1 MPGHI
6 YTHLSPNGASHP
18 GLDFGLSFVFGSFVI
33 SIFSMLSVA
42 LSQTLFSY
50 GKRPRL
56 GVSFPNFSQTPF
68 PGGTRGF
75 AVLTFFS
82 SSCSF
87 FLQFCVLT
95 VYPRLSFT
103 TGYVDSGTLW
113 ISLRRSNNLRA
124 DRQIRAGLE
133 LLSVNMRSTAVQC
146 RAASHALSF
155 VTDGRRFK
163 AFPIGAFW

>member
-18 GLDFGLSFVFGSFVI
+18 GLDFGQSFVFGSFVI

-56 GVSFPNFSQTPF
+56 GVYFPNFSQTPF

-75 AVLTFFS
+75 AVLTFSRRPAVFF
-82 SSCSF
+82 CS
-87 FLQFCVLT
+87 FCVLT

-124 DRQIRAGLE
+124 DRQINSDTVPCGLARSFFCHRWKT
-133 LLSVNMRSTAVQC
+133 LQGLSYWSFLVTHVAV
-146 RAASHALSF
+146 LPY
-155 VTDGRRFK
+155 GL
-163 AFPIGAFW
+163 G

>member
-18 GLDFGLSFVFGSFVI
+18 GLDFGQSFVFGSFVI

-56 GVSFPNFSQTPF
+56 GVYFPNFSQTPF
-68 PGGTRGF
+68 P
-75 AVLTFFS
+75 VLTFFS

-87 FLQFCVLT
+87 FCSFCVLT

-124 DRQIRAGLE
+124 DRQINSDTVPCGLARSFFCHRWKT
-133 LLSVNMRSTAVQC
+133 LQGLSYWSFLVTHVAV
-146 RAASHALSF
+146 LPY
-155 VTDGRRFK
+155 GL
-163 AFPIGAFW
+163 G